1 MDAFN
6 TLIDIESLLINSGR
20 PNIQTAKQLVKTV
33 EPHLSPIEKPLFNIL
48 ESHLDALAIE
58 TTNRTVITL
67 ALAVISQAQVLLIT
81 KRL

>member
-33 EPHLSPIEKPLFNIL
+33 EPHLSQIEKPLFNIL